1 VGHPG
6 PLFRARKNAQ
16 ELQSLRENS
25 ARERGGTMCR
35 PFGTRLVG
43 VILPGTAVPGY
54 RLFRPCGTASF
65 CGNYPGLTASLF
77 QIFCG
82 NTEVVP

>member
-1 VGHPG
+1 
-6 PLFRARKNAQ
+6 
-16 ELQSLRENS
+16 
-25 ARERGGTMCR
+25 MCR